1 MDVHLQARNLRKE
14 FGQRLVFRNLSFSA
28 EAGNVIVVAG
38 RNGAGKSTLLKIV
51 AGLLTPTEGEVKLFV
66 NGRKVSLEQ
75 ERHMI
80 GFVAPYLQLY
90 DEFTGIENMEL
101 GAKLRGKAFDRYR
114 AEELLRYVGLESRFE
129 DPVGT
134 YSSGMKQRLKYA
146 FAILYSPPVLVLDE
160 PSSNLDQEGT
170 DIVRGILS
178 EQRDRGVALIATN
191 EPGEKRLG
199 DILIDLDHRNGS

>member
-1 MDVHLQARNLRKE
+1 
-14 FGQRLVFRNLSFSA
+14 
-28 EAGNVIVVAG
+28 
-38 RNGAGKSTLLKIV
+38 
-51 AGLLTPTEGEVKLFV
+51 
-66 NGRKVSLEQ
+66 
-75 ERHMI
+75 MI

-101 GAKLRGKAFDRYR
+101 GAKLRGKAFDRDR

-170 DIVRGILS
+170 EIVRGILL
-178 EQRDRGVALIATN
+178 EQRTRGVALIATN
-191 EPGEKRLG
+191 EPGEKQLG
-199 DILIDLDHRNGS
+199 DILIDLDHKTGS

>member
-28 EAGNVIVVAG
+28 EVGNVIVVAG

-51 AGLLTPTEGEVKLFV
+51 AGLLTPTEGEVRLLV
-66 NGRKVSLEQ
+66 NGRKVSLER
-75 ERHMI
+75 EKHMI

-101 GAKLRGKAFDRYR
+101 GAKLRGKAFDRDR

-170 DIVRGILS
+170 EIVRGILL
-178 EQRDRGVALIATN
+178 EQRSRGVALIATN
-191 EPGEKRLG
+191 EPGEKQLG
-199 DILIDLDHRNGS
+199 DILIDLDHKNGS